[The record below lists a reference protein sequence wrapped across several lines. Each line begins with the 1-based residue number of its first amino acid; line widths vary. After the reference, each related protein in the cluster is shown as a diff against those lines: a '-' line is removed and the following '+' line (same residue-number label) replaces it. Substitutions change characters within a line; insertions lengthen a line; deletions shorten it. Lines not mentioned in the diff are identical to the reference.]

1 MRSDYVDLENMTASN
16 PGRADGHDEAVLIK
30 QAANGD
36 SEAFGVLYARYLDA
50 IYRYIYFRIGDEI
63 EAEDITE
70 EVFIRAWEAL
80 PNYSYGEYPFTSWL
94 YRIARNRII
103 DHHRKRKTQVL
114 PDDELHPGGIMQSSE
129 EKLVQK
135 LDSADLAKAIQML
148 EEEEQQV
155 VILRFVEGLSHR
167 EVAAVIGKSEGA
179 SRIIQHRALAA
190 LQKALKQWTRL

>member
-1 MRSDYVDLENMTASN
+1 MRSDYVDIGNMTASN
-16 PGRADGHDEAVLIK
+16 PSRLDGHDEAALIK

-36 SEAFGVLYARYLDA
+36 SEAFGVLYVRYMDP
-50 IYRYIYFRIGDEI
+50 IYRYIYFRIGDEV

-80 PNYSYGEYPFTSWL
+80 PKYTHGEYPFTSWL

-103 DHHRKRKTQVL
+103 DHHRKRKPQDL
-114 PDDELHPGGIMQSSE
+114 PDLELHHAGVTQSSE

-135 LDSADLAKAIQML
+135 MDSAHLAEAIQLL
-148 EEEEQQV
+148 EEEEQHV
-155 VILRFVEGLSHR
+155 IILRFIEGLSHR

-190 LQKALKQWTRL
+190 LQKALKQWAKT

>member
-1 MRSDYVDLENMTASN
+1 MRSDYVDIGNMSASKTSR
-16 PGRADGHDEAVLIK
+16 PDGPDEAALIK
-30 QAANGD
+30 RAVRGD
-36 SEAFGVLYARYLDA
+36 SEAFGILYVRYMDP
-50 IYRYIYFRIGDEI
+50 IYRYIFFRIGDEV

-80 PNYSYGEYPFTSWL
+80 PNYTYGEYPFTSWL

-103 DHHRKRKTQVL
+103 DHHRKHKAQAL
-114 PDDELHPGGIMQSSE
+114 PDLELHQAGIVQSSE

-135 LDSADLAKAIQML
+135 MDAAHLAEAIQML

-155 VILRFVEGLSHR
+155 VILRFMEGLSHR

-190 LQKALKQWTRL
+190 LQKALKQWTKI